1 MKTLNKI
8 MIMVAMAA
16 LLAGIVFVPVKVKA
30 AETEGMLISTETSEI
45 SGTAEVAEISSNGNV
60 LSSKA
65 YAAAIAIGLAA
76 LGGTIAMG
84 LAVAKAAEGVARQPE
99 ATSKI
104 QTVMMLGLVFVE
116 TVVIYALIIAVLV
129 IFVL

>member
-30 AETEGMLISTETSEI
+30 AEAEETQVTTEAAGSAEI
-45 SGTAEVAEISSNGNV
+45 AEISSQGSIM
-60 LSSKA
+60 SSKA

-84 LAVAKAAEGVARQPE
+84 LAVGKAAEGVARQPE

>member
-30 AETEGMLISTETSEI
+30 AEAEETQVTTEAAGS
-45 SGTAEVAEISSNGNV
+45 AEISSQGSI

-116 TVVIYALIIAVLV
+116 TVVIYALIIAVLA